1 MPQLQKNQLHTVTVT
16 GYTAEGLGV
25 ARVEGQVVFIHNGV
39 RGERCTVR
47 ILKVLKNVAYGR
59 VEAILCPSP
68 ARREPDC
75 PHYPV
80 CGGCDFRH
88 LSYQEELAA
97 KGQRVEDALRRVG
110 GTELALEEILGAEK
124 VDGCRNKCLFAV
136 SPAGKAGFYRARS
149 HQVVSAGDCR
159 LQTPQANAAAGVVEE
174 YLRESG
180 VPAYDERTGQGLLR
194 HIYVRTNREGQSLV
208 CLVVNGG
215 RLPREAEL
223 VRRIRAAC
231 PDVSGIVLSRN
242 DRDTNVILGDSFRI
256 LWGADTLTDS
266 LCGLRFQLSVPSF
279 YQVNRD
285 QAERLYGKAIEFAG
299 LTGRE
304 TVLDLYCG
312 AGTISLAM
320 GRHAARVIGAE
331 IVPEAIEN
339 ARENARLNGVG
350 NAGFFLGDA
359 GAVAK
364 KLAADCLRPDVVVVD
379 PPRKGLEAEVIP
391 AISAMGPERVVYVSC
406 DPGTLARDVKRFQEA
421 GYVPAR
427 AAAVDMFPR
436 TAHVETCI
444 LLCSCE
450 STAVFQLSCGTG
462 KCFLTG
468 SARRFLSP
476 KS

>member
-1 MPQLQKNQLHTVTVT
+1 ML
-16 GYTAEGLGV
+16 
-25 ARVEGQVVFIHNGV
+25 
-39 RGERCTVR
+39 
-47 ILKVLKNVAYGR
+47 
-59 VEAILCPSP
+59 
-68 ARREPDC
+68 
-75 PHYPV
+75 
-80 CGGCDFRH
+80 FR
-88 LSYQEELAA
+88 S
-97 KGQRVEDALRRVG
+97 
-110 GTELALEEILGAEK
+110 
-124 VDGCRNKCLFAV
+124 
-136 SPAGKAGFYRARS
+136 
-149 HQVVSAGDCR
+149 
-159 LQTPQANAAAGVVEE
+159 
-174 YLRESG
+174 
-180 VPAYDERTGQGLLR
+180 
-194 HIYVRTNREGQSLV
+194 
-208 CLVVNGG
+208 
-215 RLPREAEL
+215 
-223 VRRIRAAC
+223 
-231 PDVSGIVLSRN
+231 
-242 DRDTNVILGDSFRI
+242 NVILGDSFRI

-320 GRHAARVIGAE
+320 ARHAARVIGAE

-350 NAGFFLGDA
+350 NAEFFLGDA

-391 AISAMGPERVVYVSC
+391 AIAAMGPERVVYVSC

-450 STAVFQLSCGTG
+450 STAVFQLSCGT
-462 KCFLTG
+462 
-468 SARRFLSP
+468 
-476 KS
+476 